1 MLSIT
6 VMLNR
11 LVNYFIHPNLKT
23 KTHIYYRAYALVCLN
38 LFLCFSAL
46 IMEVLIRVL
55 SLKNDPNLLLCI
67 LLFLVILFSAKK
79 YGNLM
84 ISGNLMA
91 FISFLALGTSVP
103 ASGGLYSDNLIWM
116 IISPM
121 IALLF
126 TNKKSG
132 FIWLLALLAF
142 VEYQY
147 YVFDSVNGKGSFN
160 PSESTYYFISFF
172 TLFIFIYGI
181 ITIFERGQGLI
192 INKLRAQKKLLEAQQ
207 LEIIQKNN
215 ELKIIEEQLLLSNK
229 ELEHF
234 AFVASHDMKE
244 PLRMIGMYTQ
254 LTQKKLNGQLEA
266 STMEYMNYVTD
277 GVSRMQNL
285 LNDLLQYSRL
295 NKNQKDKKAVNFNN
309 ILAVVKHNLQVTIID
324 TKAEIVSDPLPILT
338 ASVSEMTQLFQNLI
352 ANSIKFRKKDVL
364 PKIEIGVTDEA
375 ETHVFTLKDNGIGIE
390 EQYKERIFN
399 VFEKLH
405 NHTEYEGSGIGLST
419 CRKIVQNMG
428 GKIWIESEF
437 GKGTTFFF
445 TLPKE
450 KEKVANPLKENA
462 VLDLIN
468 R

>member
-1 MLSIT
+1 
-6 VMLNR
+6 MLNR
-11 LVNYFIHPNLKT
+11 IVDYFIHPNLMV

-46 IMEVLIRVL
+46 VMEGLIRVL
-55 SLKNDPNLLLCI
+55 ALKNAPNIPLSI

-79 YGNLM
+79 YGNLL

-91 FISFLALGTSVP
+91 LISFLALGTSVHS
-103 ASGGLYSDNLIWM
+103 SGGLYSDNLIWM

-132 FIWLLALLAF
+132 CIWLLALLSF

-147 YVFDSVNGKGSFN
+147 YIFDSGNSSGSFN
-160 PSESTYYFISFF
+160 PTESTYYFISFF

-181 ITIFERGQGLI
+181 ITIFERGQELI
-192 INKLRAQKKLLEAQQ
+192 INKLREQKKLLEAQQ

-295 NKNQKDKKAVNFNN
+295 NKNQKDKKAVNMNN
-309 ILAVVKHNLQVTIID
+309 IVAVVTHNLQVSIRDTHTEIIS
-324 TKAEIVSDPLPILT
+324 EPLPILT
-338 ASVSEMTQLFQNLI
+338 ASISEMTQLFQNLV
-352 ANSIKFRKKDVL
+352 ANSIKFRQIDVF
-364 PKIEIGVTDEA
+364 PKIEIGIKDEA
-375 ETHVFTLKDNGIGIE
+375 ENYVFSFKDNGIGIE
-390 EQYKERIFN
+390 EKYKERVFN

-405 NHTEYEGSGIGLST
+405 NHSEYEGSGIGLST

-437 GKGTTFFF
+437 GVGTTFYF
-445 TLPKE
+445 TLPKGKESINSPLNE
-450 KEKVANPLKENA
+450 KNVSSLVNS
-462 VLDLIN
+462 
-468 R
+468 